1 MMGVVRSAWD
11 AVAPEVQQR
20 RARALAPRRSSSAA
34 AFQTP
39 TPRGFRASYRAG
51 YGLGTTIA
59 GLHATRE
66 RAWRRTARAVPPESA
81 SLLEKAAHLPTP
93 RTPPARCAHPFAAAR
108 GCAPAS
114 RRPRHWRPPGTCWRR
129 AAPRVGAAIGAP
141 RTRRAA
147 RVRARAARGRPP
159 RPPSPGTRCCAAQ
172 HGRGGWGGAAAGAR
186 RGGPSAQGRES
197 RARAWTSYYSYF
209 EVHTRQPD
217 AFSLLLLSSARRAV
231 ARQEL
236 ISPAY
241 QSAEASIRTMGF
253 RLAGNVASGEQ
264 PGRAYSWQSR
274 GGEVGSAPPGRR
286 GAATRDRIDTG
297 RRAS

>member
-1 MMGVVRSAWD
+1 MAGRAARRPKRGASCALLSGGCVSFLMGVVRSAWD

-209 EVHTRQPD
+209 EVQVLRTTHASQTLFP
-217 AFSLLLLSSARRAV
+217 LLRARG
-231 ARQEL
+231 L
-236 ISPAY
+236 IMFFRS
-241 QSAEASIRTMGF
+241 QFFGF
-253 RLAGNVASGEQ
+253 PHCFL
-264 PGRAYSWQSR
+264 
-274 GGEVGSAPPGRR
+274 GRR
-286 GAATRDRIDTG
+286 RRKNDR
-297 RRAS
+297 